1 MLYLE
6 KSSLEHLDMKTGQ
19 WRDALKWVPGKV
31 PTLPG
36 RVSAPGPH
44 PTAPPPSGT
53 SGLARAIESPALP
66 RVRLSLASAEMLHL
80 SPSGGGGG
88 QVRRFL
94 PLTAPSRKSAIV
106 QKLTI
111 YDKFGHSQ
119 HHQMLPEQGAQTLRN
134 SKLSASTP
142 AGRTAKGTYLVGCS
156 RPSLPLS
163 QGPRPYFYTGA
174 LSFGAA
180 FKETAADDGTCC
192 VHLIL

>member
-80 SPSGGGGG
+80 SPSEGGGRAGAT
-88 QVRRFL
+88 F
-94 PLTAPSRKSAIV
+94 PTF
-106 QKLTI
+106 
-111 YDKFGHSQ
+111 DCSQ
-119 HHQMLPEQGAQTLRN
+119 QEKRDCPEAHHLR
-134 SKLSASTP
+134 
-142 AGRTAKGTYLVGCS
+142 
-156 RPSLPLS
+156 
-163 QGPRPYFYTGA
+163 
-174 LSFGAA
+174 
-180 FKETAADDGTCC
+180 
-192 VHLIL
+192 